1 MAMETHVFFRGKLPS
16 KAALSRALKELGFPL
31 AIKPATGS
39 LEQQAGFMPMTF
51 WHEETGAEFD
61 AYNGNDALADFANLR
76 LDPRFDRRASFRWGG
91 DAHECAAG
99 TCGAAALA
107 KLVGGVVFDEQENRL
122 LSIDDA
128 IAVATKY
135 LATVPQPKKV
145 RRRRPRG
152 RSTLEQIL
160 APLLAKRSDLALVGK
175 LLLIRPVR
183 HLARGAVF
191 RWFDRKRELN
201 AYPLLWPLYE
211 APYYIRFHDA
221 VFSGS
226 VYDPGFEP
234 ELFDRL
240 AGDLFAHMG
249 KVAAL
254 DEYDAKFLERTH
266 GWEEVRFATV
276 LLSKGV
282 ERAGEYLA
290 RFESDGRDE
299 VRRARLEGDRTA
311 LFAHYH
317 AKEAETARVMNI
329 EHLWEPTPFPAEV
342 SDGQRAASHD
352 PIFTPTPWLEFPAGW
367 RHLPPKKPGEL
378 LFGGDWWRRDN
389 VPFLISPRTREEA
402 EHRHRNCLPYQLMTW
417 LPEGHAFVQSYWTCS
432 NPAREADGSLKPG
445 EPRPSVI
452 YRLQIF
458 SSGGRHMRVDFD
470 QSRDDGGLLEMGS
483 IGIEVPKREQRYAPE
498 MTEEWYSFLG
508 FRDNEKVIHDYRTRP
523 KTYERRKMTE
533 ADRAAYIFPLPAFGE
548 IDALWQCIALYLRN
562 EGCGV
567 FR

>member
-16 KAALSRALKELGFPL
+16 KAALTRALKELGFPL
-31 AIKPATGS
+31 AVKPATGS
-39 LEQQAGFMPMTF
+39 LEQQSGFMPMTL
-51 WHEETGAEFD
+51 WSEETGAEFD
-61 AYNGNDALADFANLR
+61 AYNGDDALADFTDVGA
-76 LDPRFDRRASFRWGG
+76 DPRFDRRASFRWGG

-122 LSIDDA
+122 LSVDDA
-128 IAVATKY
+128 IAIARNY
-135 LATVPQPKKV
+135 LSTVPQPSTV

-152 RSTLEQIL
+152 RGTFQDIL
-160 APLLAKRSDLALVGK
+160 APLLAKRSDLVLVDN

-183 HLARGAVF
+183 HLARGARF
-191 RWFDRKRELN
+191 YWADRKRTLE
-201 AYPLLWPLYE
+201 AYPLLWPLFE
-211 APYYIRFHDA
+211 APCRIVEFYDP

-226 VYDPGFEP
+226 VYDPVFEP

-249 KVAAL
+249 KIAAL
-254 DEYDAKFLERTH
+254 DDFHAKLLEHLRR
-266 GWEEVRFATV
+266 WLEVRFATI
-276 LLSKGV
+276 LLSKGI

-299 VRRARLEGDRTA
+299 ERRARLEGDRTA

-317 AKEAETARVMNI
+317 GKEAETARAMNI
-329 EHLWEPTPFPAEV
+329 EHAWEPTPFPAEV

-352 PIFTPTPWLEFPAGW
+352 PIFTPTPWLEFPPSW
-367 RHLPPKKPGEL
+367 RHFPPEQPGEL
-378 LFGGDWWRRDN
+378 LFGRRSRHRHN
-389 VPFLISPRTREEA
+389 VPFLISPLTREEA
-402 EHRHRNCLPYQLMTW
+402 EHRHRNCLPYKMMTR

-432 NPAREADGSLKPG
+432 NPEREEDGSLKPG
-445 EPRPSVI
+445 EPRPTVT
-452 YRLQIF
+452 YWVQIF
-458 SSGGRHMRVDFD
+458 SPGGRYIKVYFTQPESRSLEL
-470 QSRDDGGLLEMGS
+470 QSIDME
-483 IGIEVPKREQRYAPE
+483 IQKREQRYAPE

-508 FRDNEKVIHDYRTRP
+508 FRDNEKAIHDFRTHP

-533 ADRAAYIFPLPAFGE
+533 ADRAAYIFPLPPFGD
-548 IDALWQCIALYLRN
+548 IDALWQRIALYLRN
-562 EGCGV
+562 EGYGV